1 MRFAVDNRLKA
12 EPVRNQESMAHSLCE
27 ICGNEVEPT
36 EGQCPFCRTERTTNA
51 VEHGGPLH
59 RVVNLEKGKPFVQQ
73 ALDRLVV
80 VILNGRREGYKALT
94 LIHGYGSSGKGGA
107 IKEAVRQ
114 HLQFLHQQGTVR
126 TIIPGEEFEGRS
138 GRGRQLLRC
147 FPFLAEHR
155 DLNRANPGI
164 TLIIL

>member
-1 MRFAVDNRLKA
+1 MT
-12 EPVRNQESMAHSLCE
+12 LCE
-27 ICGNEVEPT
+27 ICGNEVGPT
-36 EGQCPFCRTERTTNA
+36 GGQCPFCHTERPSGAMGN
-51 VEHGGPLH
+51 GGPLH
-59 RVVNLEKGKPFVQQ
+59 RVVNLERGKPLVQQ
-73 ALDRLVV
+73 ALDRLAVV
-80 VILNGRREGYKALT
+80 VSSGRREGYKALT

-107 IKEAVRQ
+107 IREAVRQ
-114 HLQFLHQQGTVR
+114 HLQFLHQQGAIR

-138 GRGRQLLRC
+138 GRGRQFLRC

>member
-1 MRFAVDNRLKA
+1 
-12 EPVRNQESMAHSLCE
+12 MAMTLCE
-27 ICGNEVEPT
+27 ICGNEIDPT
-36 EGQCPFCRTERTTNA
+36 GGQCPFCHAERTAGAVTN
-51 VEHGGPLH
+51 GGPLH
-59 RVVNLEKGKPFVQQ
+59 RVVNLEQGKPLVQQ
-73 ALDRLVV
+73 ALDRLAVV
-80 VILNGRREGYKALT
+80 VSNGRREGYKALT

-114 HLQFLHQQGTVR
+114 HLQFLHQQGSVR
-126 TIIPGEEFEGRS
+126 TIILGEEFEGRS
-138 GRGRQLLRC
+138 SRGRQLLRC

>member
-1 MRFAVDNRLKA
+1 
-12 EPVRNQESMAHSLCE
+12 MASVLCE
-27 ICGNEVEPT
+27 ICGNEVDPT
-36 EGQCPFCRTERTTNA
+36 GGQCPFCQAERASGT
-51 VEHGGPLH
+51 VGIGGPLH
-59 RVVNLEKGKPFVQQ
+59 RVVNLEKGKPAVQQ
-73 ALDRLVV
+73 ALDRLAVV
-80 VILNGRREGYKALT
+80 VLHGRREGYKALT
-94 LIHGYGSSGKGGA
+94 LIHGYGSTGKGGA

-126 TIIPGEEFEGRS
+126 TIIFGEEFEGRS

>member
-1 MRFAVDNRLKA
+1 
-12 EPVRNQESMAHSLCE
+12 MAMTLCA
-27 ICGNEVEPT
+27 ICGNEVDPT
-36 EGQCPFCRTERTTNA
+36 GGLCPFCHTERTSGAAHN
-51 VEHGGPLH
+51 GGPLH

-73 ALDRLVV
+73 ALDRLAV

-107 IKEAVRQ
+107 IKEAIRQ
-114 HLQFLHQQGTVR
+114 HLQFLHQQGMVR